1 MSDHITPRDELE
13 GLLVLE
19 SIMSLDGGVIKPLDR
34 DHIHS
39 HVQACTSSWE
49 EPGTG
54 AKFVQL
60 TRSISLDYLG
70 QLAQD
75 RRGRAAVWVEKQVRE
90 EWKGR
95 KPTPND
101 GEIAIEVDK
110 RLNEAFGRSRPSWLD
125 KLFGA

>member
-19 SIMSLDGGVIKPLDR
+19 SIMLLDGGVIKPLDR

-39 HVQACTSSWE
+39 HVKACVPSWE

-60 TRSISLDYLG
+60 TRNISRDYLG

-75 RRGRAAVWVEKQVRE
+75 RRGRAAAWVEKQVRE
-90 EWKGR
+90 E
-95 KPTPND
+95 
-101 GEIAIEVDK
+101 
-110 RLNEAFGRSRPSWLD
+110 
-125 KLFGA
+125 